1 MQTLL
6 LCSSQH
12 LHQLRLPQVA
22 KATLSD
28 ASVLLDSLTGDD
40 QLNGSSGDT
49 FEGSTRERFQA
60 AAAVSPRF
68 LLLDFRLDPVNNPV
82 STPDLSME
90 FVKELRCPVHY
101 CWAAWMSILGIWCVQ
116 PCFFVPK
123 NAASVGHLTTWEF
136 SEPAVSIA

>member
-1 MQTLL
+1 MQSVL

-49 FEGSTRERFQA
+49 FEGSVRERFQA

-68 LLLDFRLDPVNNPV
+68 LLLDFRLDPISPMPTRD
-82 STPDLSME
+82 S
-90 FVKELRCPVHY
+90 CPTLTRNCDVQ
-101 CWAAWMSILGIWCVQ
+101 CTAAGLL
-116 PCFFVPK
+116 
-123 NAASVGHLTTWEF
+123 A
-136 SEPAVSIA
+136 

>member
-49 FEGSTRERFQA
+49 FEGSIRERFQA

-90 FVKELRCPVHY
+90 FVKELSAVQ
-101 CWAAWMSILGIWCVQ
+101 SITAGLLG
-116 PCFFVPK
+116 
-123 NAASVGHLTTWEF
+123 
-136 SEPAVSIA
+136 